1 MQASAL
7 AWEEMLIWSGF
18 LFQFKSRLVPHLQ
31 RMLWWK
37 EQQHA
42 GEWEKAAIE
51 KVDPSP

>member
-7 AWEEMLIWSGF
+7 AWEEVLIWSGF
-18 LFQFKSRLVPHLQ
+18 LFQLKSRQ

-51 KVDPSP
+51 KVVPSP